1 MKRRIRMVGFDL
13 DGTLLTTDKRLTEY
27 TKEILKKA
35 IDKGVVVLPVTGRPL
50 NGVPKEIADFPGIRY
65 MITSNGA
72 RVVKDGKTI
81 HENL

>member
-50 NGVPKEIADFPGIRY
+50 NGVPKEIADFPGYGI
-65 MITSNGA
+65 
-72 RVVKDGKTI
+72 
-81 HENL
+81 